1 MKHHLP
7 SLLFVLC
14 VLYIAK
20 QSGCYKILAIVPSPS
35 YSHQIPFRRLWL
47 ELHKR
52 GHEVV
57 LATTDPIPNI
67 KSPNFTQID
76 ISQSYEIIRS
86 LDFVKMRFEGKRW
99 LDIVEELMLPVTKV
113 IAETVL
119 NSTELRKLYAPES
132 NATFDVYLTEFLFVP
147 ATYAFAHRFN
157 VPIIGL
163 SSVELIT
170 LNEHALGGLVL
181 PSHEYTWEME
191 DNTGT
196 NLPFLKRLRNFVYMW
211 YTIYYYYY
219 HALIPDQQ
227 KLAEKYFGP
236 LPPMLDVLKNVSLLF
251 INQADVMIAAR
262 PKLPN
267 IITFTSSHIQKKLT
281 PLSKDLQ
288 TFLDVAT
295 NGFIYFSLGSNAR
308 STSLPLEIRRVLCDV
323 FAKLPYRV
331 VWKFEKNF
339 PGKPDNVYIGK
350 WFPQQTILA
359 HPNIKL
365 FIYQGGLQSSEET
378 VHYGVPVLGF
388 AILADQDSQVA
399 RMEALGIGKRLEIT
413 TLKKDE
419 LENTITELITNKR
432 YKERILYIRNVVQD
446 TPYDAVKDLAWWT
459 EYVIRTKGA
468 PHLRSSLAFQPWYQR
483 CDMDIVVF
491 LTIVIFLIVS
501 ATLHLIAKILVYIH
515 KKIKST
521 EKQKIS

>member
-1 MKHHLP
+1 MKHHLC
-7 SLLFVLC
+7 SLLFVVC
-14 VLYIAK
+14 VLYIAE
-20 QSGCYKILAIVPSPS
+20 QSECYKILAIVPTPS
-35 YSHQIPFRRLWL
+35 YSHQIPYRRLWL

-57 LATTDPIPNI
+57 LVTADPIPNI

-76 ISQSYEIIRS
+76 ISQSYGSIRS
-86 LDFVKMRFEGKRW
+86 LDFVQMRFEGKRW
-99 LDIVEELMLPVTKV
+99 LHIVEEEMLPIVEV
-113 IAETVL
+113 FAETVL
-119 NSTELRKLYAPES
+119 NSTELRKLYAADS
-132 NATFDVYLTEFLFVP
+132 NATFDVYLTEFLFAP

-163 SSVELIT
+163 SSLGILAV
-170 LNEHALGGLVL
+170 NEHALGGVVL

-196 NLPFLKRLRNFVYMW
+196 NLPFLKRLYNFVNMW
-211 YTIYYYYY
+211 RSLYYVY
-219 HALIPDQQ
+219 HEIFPQQQ

-236 LPPMLDVLKNVSLLF
+236 LPPMLDVLKNVSMLF
-251 INQADVMIAAR
+251 INQADVMAPAR
-262 PKLPN
+262 PKLAN
-267 IITFTSSHIQKKLT
+267 VITFTSSHIEKIPKAL
-281 PLSKDLQ
+281 PKDLQ
-288 TFLDVAT
+288 AFLDGAT

-308 STSLPLEIRRVLCDV
+308 SASLPLEIRRMFCDV

-331 VWKFEKNF
+331 VWKFEEDF

-350 WFPQQTILA
+350 WLPQQTILA

-388 AILADQDSQVA
+388 AILADQDYQVA
-399 RMEALGIGKRLEIT
+399 RMEALGIGKYLEIT

-419 LENTITELITNKR
+419 LENAITELITNKK
-432 YKERILYIRNVVQD
+432 YKERIHYIRNVVQD
-446 TPYDAVKDLAWWT
+446 TPYDPVENLAWWT

-468 PHLRSSLAFQPWYQR
+468 PHLHSSLAFQPWYQR

-491 LTIVIFLIVS
+491 LTITIFLIAS
-501 ATLHLIAKILVYIH
+501 ITFYLIFKIVGNIH

-521 EKQKIS
+521 KKQKIS

>member
-1 MKHHLP
+1 MKHHLS
-7 SLLFVLC
+7 SLLLVLC

-20 QSGCYKILAIVPSPS
+20 QSACYKILAIVLSSS
-35 YSHQIPFRRLWL
+35 YSHQIPYRRLWL

-57 LATTDPIPNI
+57 LATWHPIPNI

-76 ISQSYEIIRS
+76 ISQYYGNIKR
-86 LDFVKMRFEGKRW
+86 LDFVQMRFEGKRW
-99 LDIVEELMLPVTKV
+99 LDIVGEEMLPVTEV
-113 IAETVL
+113 FAEKLL

-132 NATFDVYLTEFLFVP
+132 NATFDVFLTEFLCTP
-147 ATYAFAHRFN
+147 STYAFAHRFN
-157 VPIIGL
+157 VPMIGL
-163 SSVELIT
+163 SSFGLIAF
-170 LNEHALGGLVL
+170 NEHALGGLVL

-196 NLPFLKRLRNFVYMW
+196 NLPFMKRLCNFINMWHTVY
-211 YTIYYYYY
+211 YIY
-219 HALIPDQQ
+219 HELIPQQQ

-236 LPPMLDVLKNVSLLF
+236 VPPLLDLLKNVSLVF

-262 PKLPN
+262 PKLAN
-267 IITFTSSHIQKKLT
+267 IITFTTTHIEKKLT
-281 PLSKDLQ
+281 ALPKDLQ
-288 TFLDVAT
+288 AFLDGAT

-308 STSLPLEIRRVLCDV
+308 SASLPLEIRRVFCDV

-331 VWKFEKNF
+331 VWKFEEDF
-339 PGKPDNVYIGK
+339 PGKPDNVYVGK
-350 WFPQQTILA
+350 WLPQQTILA

-365 FIYQGGLQSSEET
+365 FIYQGGLQSSEES

-388 AILADQDSQVA
+388 AIFADQDYQVA

-419 LENTITELITNKR
+419 LENAITELITNKK
-432 YKERILYIRNVVQD
+432 YKERLHYIRNVVQD
-446 TPYDAVKDLAWWT
+446 TPYDAVENLAWWT

-491 LTIVIFLIVS
+491 LTIVIFLIAS
-501 ATLHLIAKILVYIH
+501 TIFHLIVKIVIYVH

>member
-20 QSGCYKILAIVPSPS
+20 KSECYKILAIVPTPS
-35 YSHQIPFRRLWL
+35 YSHQIPYRRLWL

-57 LATTDPIPNI
+57 LATANPIPNI

-76 ISQSYEIIRS
+76 ISQSYGIIKN
-86 LDFVKMRFEGKRW
+86 LDFVQMRFEGKRW
-99 LDIVEELMLPVTKV
+99 LDNVEEKILPVTKV
-113 IAETVL
+113 FTEMML
-119 NSTELRKLYAPES
+119 NSTELRNLYAPES
-132 NATFDVYLTEFLFVP
+132 NATFDVYLTEFLCAP

-163 SSVELIT
+163 STFGLIAI
-170 LNEHALGGLVL
+170 NEHALGGLVL

-196 NLPFLKRLRNFVYMW
+196 NLPFLKRLRNFVNMW
-211 YTIYYYYY
+211 RNLYHIY
-219 HALIPDQQ
+219 HEIFPQQQ

-236 LPPMLDVLKNVSLLF
+236 LPPMLDVLKNVSMLF
-251 INQADVMIAAR
+251 INQADVMVPAR

-267 IITFTSSHIQKKLT
+267 IITYTSSHIEKKLT
-281 PLSKDLQ
+281 PLPKNLQ
-288 TFLDVAT
+288 AFLDGAT

-308 STSLPLEIRRVLCDV
+308 SASLPLEIRRVFCDV

-331 VWKFEKNF
+331 VWKFEEDF

-378 VHYGVPVLGF
+378 IHYGVPVLGF
-388 AILADQDSQVA
+388 AIFADQDYQVG

-419 LENTITELITNKR
+419 LENTITELITNRK
-432 YKERILYIRNVVQD
+432 YNERIHYIRNVIQD
-446 TPYDAVKDLAWWT
+446 TPYDPVENLAWWT

-491 LTIVIFLIVS
+491 LTIVIFLVASI
-501 ATLHLIAKILVYIH
+501 TFRLIAKILVRIH

>member
-1 MKHHLP
+1 MKHHLS
-7 SLLFVLC
+7 SLLFVLS

-35 YSHQIPFRRLWL
+35 YSHQIPYRRLWL

-57 LATTDPIPNI
+57 LATADPIPNI

-76 ISQSYEIIRS
+76 ISQSYGIIKK
-86 LDFVKMRFEGKRW
+86 LDYVQMRFEGKRW
-99 LDIVEELMLPVTKV
+99 LDIVEEKLLSVTKV
-113 IAETVL
+113 FAETVL
-119 NSTELRKLYAPES
+119 NSTELRELYAPES
-132 NATFDVYLTEFLFVP
+132 NATFDVYLTEVLYAP

-163 SSVELIT
+163 SSVGLIAF
-170 LNEHALGGLVL
+170 NEHALGGLVL

-196 NLPFLKRLRNFVYMW
+196 NLPFLKRLRNFVNMW
-211 YTIYYYYY
+211 YNIYHYY
-219 HALIPDQQ
+219 HVLIPNQQ

-262 PKLPN
+262 PKLSN
-267 IITFTSSHIQKKLT
+267 IITYTSSHIEKKLT
-281 PLSKDLQ
+281 PLHKNLQ
-288 TFLDVAT
+288 AFLDGAT

-308 STSLPLEIRRVLCDV
+308 SASLPLEIRRVFCDV

-331 VWKFEKNF
+331 VWKFEEDF

-378 VHYGVPVLGF
+378 VYYGVPVLGF
-388 AILADQDSQVA
+388 AIFADQDYQVA
-399 RMEALGIGKRLEIT
+399 RMEALGMGKYLEIT
-413 TLKKDE
+413 TLKRDE
-419 LENTITELITNKR
+419 LENAITELITNKK
-432 YKERILYIRNVVQD
+432 YKERIHYIRNVIQD
-446 TPYDAVKDLAWWT
+446 TPYDPVENLAWWT

-491 LTIVIFLIVS
+491 LTIVIFLIAS
-501 ATLHLIAKILVYIH
+501 ATLHFIAKILVYIH

-521 EKQKIS
+521 EKQKIN

>member
-1 MKHHLP
+1 MKHHLS

-35 YSHQIPFRRLWL
+35 YSHQIPYRRLWL
-47 ELHKR
+47 ELHRR

-57 LATTDPIPNI
+57 LVTADPIPNI

-76 ISQSYEIIRS
+76 ISKSYGSVKS
-86 LDFVKMRFEGKRW
+86 LDFVQMRYEGKRW
-99 LDIVEELMLPVTKV
+99 LQFMEEEMLPIIEFYT
-113 IAETVL
+113 ETAL

-132 NATFDVYLTEFLFVP
+132 NVTFDVYLVELLFSP

-157 VPIIGL
+157 VPMIGL
-163 SSVELIT
+163 CSAGILAI
-170 LNEHALGGLVL
+170 NEHALGGLVL
-181 PSHEYTWEME
+181 PSHESTWEMQN
-191 DNTGT
+191 NTGT
-196 NLPFLKRLRNFVYMW
+196 NLPFLKRLWNFVNMW
-211 YTIYYYYY
+211 RSLYYFY
-219 HALIPDQQ
+219 HQIFPQQQ

-236 LPPMLDVLKNVSLLF
+236 LPPMLDVLKNISMLF
-251 INQADVMIAAR
+251 INQADIMAPAR
-262 PKLPN
+262 PKLAN
-267 IITFTSSHIQKKLT
+267 IITFTSSHIEKKPK
-281 PLSKDLQ
+281 PLPKDLQ
-288 TFLDVAT
+288 AFLDGAT

-308 STSLPLEIRRVLCDV
+308 SATLPVEIRRMFCDV

-331 VWKFEKNF
+331 VWKFEEDF

-350 WFPQQTILA
+350 WLPQQTILA

-378 VHYGVPVLGF
+378 VYYGVPVLGLP
-388 AILADQDSQVA
+388 ILGDQDYQVA
-399 RMEALGIGKRLEIT
+399 RMEALGIGKSLEIT
-413 TLKKDE
+413 SLKKDE
-419 LENTITELITNKR
+419 LENTITELITNKK
-432 YKERILYIRNVVQD
+432 YKERILYVRNVVQD
-446 TPYDAVKDLAWWT
+446 TPHDPVENLAWWT

-491 LTIVIFLIVS
+491 LTITIFLIAS
-501 ATLHLIAKILVYIH
+501 TTFYLTAKIFVYIH